1 MSATPQRRSPRAPR
15 GGRLPTK
22 RRLIGLLSVF
32 GLLFGL
38 LVLRLADVQVL
49 HPARFDQ
56 YGEQQRMVSETI
68 KAPRGSIFDRNG
80 DDLAMS
86 VPQTTVYADPKLVT
100 DPVAEARQLAPA
112 LGVDR
117 LELQDQ
123 LSGPGRFVY
132 LAREISD
139 DEAAKVKALKLD
151 GIEFETEFK
160 RVYPSGNLARGL
172 LGVTAVDG
180 TPLNGLEQQYG
191 NILAGTPGKV
201 VFEDS
206 KVGTIAGGQDKK
218 IPARAGQDLVLT
230 IDRSLQYQ
238 TEQLLAAQVKATG
251 SKGGIVIVSD
261 PATGEVRAMADMVTD
276 PDTGEVVPS
285 SSNGALT
292 TVFEPGSV
300 NKVVTVA
307 AALEQGAVTPSTI
320 LHVPG
325 ELTLGG
331 ARFTDAETHP
341 SDLTTTD
348 ILTISSNLGTILMA
362 EKIGSESVDGYLR
375 RFGFGSTT
383 GLGYPNEAA
392 GLMLP
397 LDQWSGSSIG
407 SIPIGQGLAVT
418 PMQMLDAYNV
428 IANDGVFVAPKLVAA
443 QIDAAGDRHA
453 TPPSP
458 QHRVVSVNTAQEVRG
473 MLTNVVLS
481 GTGSKAAIP
490 GYVVAGKTGTARKP
504 LAKHRPG
511 DGYADLNG
519 RYHYVSTFVGM
530 VPAEHP
536 RLSIIVVM
544 DEPST
549 QHSYFAA
556 DVAAPLFSQIGAL
569 ALRRFDVA
577 PATPGDDPFADVP
590 AVAQSLARDADE
602 PAVGP
607 NAASS
612 TTSTTGT
619 TSTSP
624 PRRTTTTT
632 TTATT
637 TAAGTDRRSGTTR
650 SGG

>member
-1 MSATPQRRSPRAPR
+1 V
-15 GGRLPTK
+15 PTK
-22 RRLIGLLSVF
+22 RRLAGLLTIF

-49 HPARFDQ
+49 HPGRFDQ

-68 KAPRGSIFDRNG
+68 EAPRGSIFDRNG
-80 DDLAMS
+80 EDLAMS
-86 VPQTTVYADPKLVT
+86 VPQTTVYADPKLVS
-100 DPVAEARQLAPA
+100 DPIEEARKLAPV

-117 LELQDQ
+117 LKLQDQ

-139 DEAAKVKALKLD
+139 EEAAKVKALKLD
-151 GIEFETEFK
+151 GIAFENEYK
-160 RVYPSGNLARGL
+160 RVYPAGNLARGL

-180 TPLNGLEQQYG
+180 TPLNGLEKQYG
-191 NILAGTPGKV
+191 QLLAGTPGKL

-218 IPARAGQDLVLT
+218 VPAKAGQDLVLT

-261 PATGEVRAMADMVTD
+261 PSTGEVLTMADMVTD
-276 PDTGEVVPS
+276 PDTGNVVPS
-285 SSNGALT
+285 SSNGALI

-307 AALEQGAVTPSTI
+307 AALEEGAVTPSTI

-325 ELTLGG
+325 ALMLGG

-362 EKIGSESVDGYLR
+362 EKIGAKSVDEYLR
-375 RFGFGSTT
+375 KFGFGSTT
-383 GLGYPNEAA
+383 GLGFPNEAA

-407 SIPIGQGLAVT
+407 SIPIGQGVAVT
-418 PMQMLDAYNV
+418 AMQMLDAYNV
-428 IANDGVFVAPKLVAA
+428 IANDGMFVAPKLVAA
-443 QIDAAGDRHA
+443 EIDAGGQRHA

-458 QHRVVSVNTAQEVRG
+458 SHRVVSETTAQEVRG

-481 GTGSKAAIP
+481 GTGEKAAIP

-504 LAKHRPG
+504 QSKHLPD

-519 RYHYVSTFVGM
+519 QYHYVSTFVGM

-549 QHSYFAA
+549 SHSYFAA
-556 DVAAPLFSQIGAL
+556 DVAAPLFSQVGAL
-569 ALRRFDVA
+569 ALRRFDIP
-577 PATPGDDPFADVP
+577 PATPGDDPFANVP
-590 AVAQSLARDADE
+590 AVAESLARNADE

-607 NAASS
+607 NAAPS
-612 TTSTTGT
+612 TTE
-619 TSTSP
+619 
-624 PRRTTTTT
+624 
-632 TTATT
+632 
-637 TAAGTDRRSGTTR
+637 RRSGTGR

>member
-1 MSATPQRRSPRAPR
+1 M
-15 GGRLPTK
+15 PTR
-22 RRLIGLLSVF
+22 RRLVGLLAIF

-49 HPARFDQ
+49 HPGRFDQ
-56 YGEQQRMVSETI
+56 YGQKQRLVSETI
-68 KAPRGSIFDRNG
+68 EAPRGSIFDRDG
-80 DDLAMS
+80 EDLAMS
-86 VPQTTVYADPKLVT
+86 VPQSTVYADPKLVT
-100 DPVAEARQLAPA
+100 DPVDEARRLAPV
-112 LGVDR
+112 LGADR
-117 LELQDQ
+117 LKLQDQ
-123 LSGPGRFVY
+123 LTSPGRFVY

-139 DEAAKVKALKLD
+139 DEAAKVKALNLD
-151 GIEFETEFK
+151 GIAFQTEFK
-160 RVYPSGNLARGL
+160 RVYPAGNLARGL

-180 TPLNGLEQQYG
+180 SPLNGLELQYG
-191 NILAGTPGKV
+191 NILSGKPGKV

-206 KVGTIAGGQDKK
+206 KVGTIAGGEDKRV
-218 IPARAGQDLVLT
+218 PAEAGSDLMLT

-238 TEQLLAAQVKATG
+238 TEQLLGAQVKATG
-251 SKGGIVIVSD
+251 SKGGIVIVSN
-261 PATGEVRAMADMVTD
+261 PATGEVLAMADMVTD
-276 PDTGEVVPS
+276 PDTGQVVPS

-307 AALEQGAVTPSTI
+307 AALEQGAVNPSTI

-362 EKIGSESVDGYLR
+362 EKIGSKSVDEYLR
-375 RFGFGSTT
+375 RFGFGQPT
-383 GLGYPNEAA
+383 GLGFPNEAS

-407 SIPIGQGLAVT
+407 SIPIGQGVAVT

-443 QIDAAGDRHA
+443 EVDAAGNRHP

-458 QHRVVSVNTAQEVRG
+458 SHRVVSATTAQEVRG

-481 GTGSKAAIP
+481 GTGEKASIP

-504 LAKHRPG
+504 LAQHLPG

-536 RLSIIVVM
+536 KLSIIVVM

-569 ALRRFDVA
+569 ALRRYDIA
-577 PATPGDDPFADVP
+577 PSTPGDDPFANVP
-590 AVAQSLARDADE
+590 AVAQSLARNADE

-607 NAASS
+607 NAATS
-612 TTSTTGT
+612 TTSTPASTT
-619 TSTSP
+619 TST
-624 PRRTTTTT
+624 
-632 TTATT
+632 
-637 TAAGTDRRSGTTR
+637 TAAATDRRTSTTR
-650 SGG
+650 GGG